1 MKKSGVLG
9 AGTMGAGIAQVLLQG
24 GYEVAMRARRESSIE
39 SGKAKIE
46 KNFSKML
53 LMKA

>member
-1 MKKSGVLG
+1 MKKIGVLG

-39 SGKAKIE
+39 ERVSRAFRIPPSIR
-46 KNFSKML
+46 F
-53 LMKA
+53 